1 MEKAYSLPKIIAIVG
16 PTASGKSDLAILLAR
31 KFDGEIVSVDSRQV
45 YRGMDLGSGKV
56 TKSEQR
62 MAPHHMLDIVNPGKT
77 YTVAQFKKRAEREID
92 AILKRGHVP
101 ILVGGSHLYM
111 RALLYN
117 YSIPSVKPD
126 AKYRKLLESKTT
138 NQLLALLKKVDPPY
152 YMKVDRQN
160 RRRLIRELE
169 VYHGSGKRF
178 SSLTGE
184 ASPKYVALKIGI
196 EVERETLYRRIDMRV
211 DVRVGKGMI
220 REVKHLMDSGA
231 SKRWL
236 KSMGLEYRFLT
247 EYLEGSKTKN
257 RREDILQRLKYATH
271 DFARRQLVWYRRED
285 DIRWITKSKEAID
298 LVSPF
303 LRSSELLNTQ

>member
-1 MEKAYSLPKIIAIVG
+1 MDYLRNSMDKTKDKVIAILG
-16 PTASGKSDLAILLAR
+16 PTASGKSDLAIALAR
-31 KFDGEIVSVDSRQV
+31 KFNGEIVSVDSRQV

-77 YTVAQFKKRAEREID
+77 YTVAKFKKRAEREIEN
-92 AILKRGHVP
+92 ILKRGHVP

-117 YSIPSVKPD
+117 YNIPSVKPD
-126 AKYRKLLESKTT
+126 AKYRKLLELKTT
-138 NQLLALLKKVDPPY
+138 PQLLALLKKVDPPY
-152 YMKVDRQN
+152 YETVDRNN
-160 RRRLIRELE
+160 RRRLIRALE

-184 ASPKYVALKIGI
+184 VSPKYDALKIGI
-196 EVERETLYRRIDMRV
+196 DVYRETIYKKIDMRV
-211 DVRVGKGMI
+211 DVRVKKGMI
-220 REVKHLMDSGA
+220 REVQRLIDSGV
-231 SKRWL
+231 SKKWL
-236 KSMGLEYRFLT
+236 KSIGLEYRFIS
-247 EYLEGSKTKN
+247 EYLSGEKTKTK
-257 RREDILQRLKYATH
+257 RDDMLQRLKYATH

-285 DIRWITKSKEAID
+285 DICWLSKTKQAID

-303 LRSSELLNTQ
+303 LRR